1 MSTSSVVTGEASD
14 QPRVPLRASQ
24 RQFWVALLCVGVSGA
39 GISAVGA
46 VFPPLARELKISE
59 VTVGVIGGLA
69 PLLFMLAAPI
79 WGHVADRFGPKP
91 VLIAGMIGHTVG
103 AVLFAFSAYAGLSLW
118 LSGSVIVGILS
129 VGRVL
134 SGALGAG
141 IFPAAV
147 STAAAAVPGDRRAAA
162 IASISAAWGIGTML
176 GPAIAT
182 ASSSMGLY
190 APHFILTGVSLAAA
204 VLALLVNPPAG
215 ASKRSKPGR
224 VLPPTDG
231 RIRPFLL
238 ITGASYAIIVEVNVV
253 FGFSIQDALQLDAI
267 AAAEVTGVM
276 FTIMGLFSLFAQMVL
291 VRLKR
296 VPPSHAMRI
305 GIAIVVAGLFGLVVA
320 DRSIVFGL
328 ACAAIGLGFGLVG
341 PTTSAA
347 CSLALSSEEQGSG
360 AGWMS
365 SARSVGSIVGAWS
378 GGMLYAL
385 SPQAPYTASA
395 VVALGIAA
403 LMLFHPRLRASRRT

>member
-1 MSTSSVVTGEASD
+1 MSTSSVVAEDAPV
-14 QPRVPLRASQ
+14 QPRVPLQASR

-46 VFPPLARELKISE
+46 VFPPLARELQISE
-59 VTVGVIGGLA
+59 VTVGVIAGLA

-91 VLIAGMIGHTVG
+91 VLVAGMIGHTIG
-103 AVLFAFSAYAGLSLW
+103 AVLFAFSAYAGLSFW
-118 LSGSVIVGILS
+118 LSGYAIVGILS

-134 SGALGAG
+134 NGALGAG

-147 STAAAAVPGDRRAAA
+147 STAAAAAPGERRAAA

-190 APHFILTGVSLAAA
+190 APHLILTGVSLAAA
-204 VLALLVNPPAG
+204 TLAFLVNPTAG
-215 ASKRSKPGR
+215 ASKRAKPGR
-224 VLPPTDG
+224 VLPPTDV

-253 FGFSIQDALQLDAI
+253 FGFSIQDTLQLDAT

-276 FTIMGLFSLFAQMVL
+276 FTIMGLFSLFAQMLL

-296 VPPSHAMRI
+296 LAPSHAMRI
-305 GIAIVVAGLFGLVVA
+305 GIAIVVAGLLGLILA
-320 DRSIVFGL
+320 DSALLFGL
-328 ACAAIGLGFGLVG
+328 ACAAIGLGFGLAG

-365 SARSVGSIVGAWS
+365 SSRSVGSIVGAWS
-378 GGMLYAL
+378 GGLLYAV
-385 SPQAPYTASA
+385 SPQAPYAASA

-403 LMLFHPRLRASRRT
+403 LILFHPRIRLSRRA